1 MQSISKGK
9 HEEVFAS
16 DIIALSSEINMS
28 YDLNCFIKLST
39 NKGRPVAFI
48 KLYEVISTYKRDRAL
63 FE

>member
-28 YDLNCFIKLST
+28 YDLDCFIKLST
-39 NKGRPVAFI
+39 NKGRPVSLI
-48 KLYEVISTYKRDRAL
+48 KLYEVI
-63 FE
+63 